1 MGLFDRVE
9 AKLAATINGVFARA
23 FKAEVQPVE
32 IAAAMR
38 KAMDDKAAIFD
49 TNRAVV
55 PNSFVIEL
63 SPNDH
68 ERLTSYA
75 DLLTEEL
82 TASAEEHIASQH
94 YRAAGGISI
103 AFDKLDTLETGVFRV
118 RSSSERGAPTGRP
131 GVSDHGRGPRRPGEI
146 IETHRTGDDPAW
158 RIPRNPAYPPEAT
171 AAAEGDI
178 GMAGH
183 AATAAAGAA
192 AGTAAARDLWESAR
206 NDHPDLTD
214 AERAAQRLADLS
226 AWKDATSGRTG
237 DGDEGR
243 GEGDDGAAG
252 DGGHEGHGERR
263 GDGAAAGAGGD
274 RREGHGGAEGYGEGR
289 SYRGRTGS
297 AGPDHD
303 RSQHPGGAA
312 ARGGYSGGQHT
323 QPPVVA
329 PVAPVAPVEPPE
341 MPEHMRPDPANR
353 PWIDVAGDAYPLL
366 GAITVIG
373 RDPNAE
379 ITLDDG
385 GISRRHC
392 EIRVTH
398 DGPHFVIGL
407 RDLGS
412 TNGTFVNGERVST
425 ARLDNGDRITIGRV
439 SFLLHTR
446 RR

>member
-9 AKLAATINGVFARA
+9 AKLAATINGAFARA

-38 KAMDDKAAIFD
+38 KAMDDKAAILD
-49 TNRAVV
+49 ADRAIV
-55 PNSFVIEL
+55 PNTFVIEL

-68 ERLTSYA
+68 ERLTAYV

-82 TASAEEHIASQH
+82 IASAEEHITSQH
-94 YRAAGGISI
+94 YRPAGHITIS
-103 AFDKLDTLETGVFRV
+103 FDKIDSLETGVFRV
-118 RSSSERGAPTGRP
+118 RSSSDRSARP
-131 GVSDHGRGPRRPGEI
+131 GKATTNQHGRGPRRPGEV
-146 IETHRTGDDPAW
+146 IETHRSGDDPVF
-158 RIPRNPAYPPEAT
+158 RIPRNQAFPPEAT
-171 AAAEGDI
+171 AQAEDEI
-178 GMAGH
+178 GMASH

-192 AGTAAARDLWESAR
+192 AGTVAARDLWENAR
-206 NDHPDLTD
+206 NDHSDLTE
-214 AERAAQRLADLS
+214 AERATQRRNDLS
-226 AWKDATSGRTG
+226 AWNDDESAEPAATAHHGRETSHH
-237 DGDEGR
+237 
-243 GEGDDGAAG
+243 A
-252 DGGHEGHGERR
+252 
-263 GDGAAAGAGGD
+263 
-274 RREGHGGAEGYGEGR
+274 
-289 SYRGRTGS
+289 
-297 AGPDHD
+297 
-303 RSQHPGGAA
+303 
-312 ARGGYSGGQHT
+312 
-323 QPPVVA
+323 A
-329 PVAPVAPVEPPE
+329 PVAPPE
-341 MPEHMRPDPANR
+341 IPEHLRPDPASR

-398 DGPHFVIGL
+398 DGPHLVVGL

-412 TNGTFVNGERVST
+412 TNGTFVNGERVNT

-439 SFLLHTR
+439 SFVLHTR